1 MNQIDRCRH
10 TAEAH
15 TTSGIA
21 VCLLLFVVIFAATVS
36 LALPA
41 VVLAEQSIEIVSAAD
56 GRTAWGWVAVL
67 AVLMTLSFLLM
78 LTFATRVLIACWV
91 WRPGSAL
98 STSASQTQLSRTYAD
113 APWEQPEILVS
124 DPRAAFRSLR

>member
-1 MNQIDRCRH
+1 MNHIENSRH

-15 TTSGIA
+15 TTGDVA
-21 VCLLLFVVIFAATVS
+21 LFLRLFAVIFAATVS
-36 LALPA
+36 LALFA
-41 VVLAEQSIEIVSAAD
+41 IVLGEQSIEIVSAAD
-56 GRTAWGWVAVL
+56 DRTAWGWVAVL

-98 STSASQTQLSRTYAD
+98 STSASQAQLSRTYAD
-113 APWEQPEILVS
+113 APW
-124 DPRAAFRSLR
+124 